1 MSEQAHEEREA
12 ENGQVPQQQQDQ
24 QLDFLSRENIHV
36 ELTSA
41 PLCITKVMNR
51 IRSPK
56 AGALVLFA
64 GTTRD
69 TFDDKPV
76 AHLSY
81 TAYTSRALA
90 TMMSISEEI
99 LLKHGLLAICI
110 VHRVGEV
117 PIGEES
123 VLIAVAGKHRREAW
137 HGGEEALE
145 RVKERVEVWK
155 MERFVDGEGVWRSNR
170 DGGVGVAVDGG
181 GDEDGGDGGVKGGVE
196 VKVD

>member
-1 MSEQAHEEREA
+1 MSEQASKEREC
-12 ENGQVPQQQQDQ
+12 ENDGEGEKEEKQLPQTES
-24 QLDFLSRENIHV
+24 LSRENIHV

-41 PLCITKVMNR
+41 PLSIAQVMDR
-51 IRSPK
+51 VRSPK

-69 TFDDKPV
+69 SFDDKPV

-90 TMMSISEEI
+90 TMMSVSEEVMQ
-99 LLKHGLLAICI
+99 KQGLIAICI

-123 VLIAVAGKHRREAW
+123 VLIAVAGKHRGEAW
-137 HGGEEALE
+137 RGGEEALE
-145 RVKERVEVWK
+145 KVKERVEVWK
-155 MERFVDGEGVWRSNR
+155 MEKFEDGGGVWRSNR
-170 DGGVGVAVDGG
+170 DGRAGVRV
-181 GDEDGGDGGVKGGVE
+181 DEDG
-196 VKVD
+196 